1 MILSKKDC
9 LKNILSSIEQKIPSS
24 FIRKGDG
31 KNIVLGFR
39 SIANIPFLKYRKN
52 INGQQSEV
60 VIICL

>member
-1 MILSKKDC
+1 MILSKEDC
-9 LKNILSSIEQKIPSS
+9 LKNILSSVEQKIPSS

-39 SIANIPFLKYRKN
+39 SIANIPFLKYLKN

>member
-9 LKNILSSIEQKIPSS
+9 LKKIVSSVEQKIPSS

-52 INGQQSEV
+52 INGQQS
-60 VIICL
+60 